1 MEYQT
6 TLKSEIKKTGKGLHT
21 GKTVTVTVKP
31 ADACNGVVFK
41 RTDLE
46 NPVTIPAN
54 VDYVSDTSRS
64 TTLAIGEA
72 KIATVE
78 HLLSALSGMKVD
90 NAIIEV
96 EGGEIPILDG
106 SASIWVEEIKKAG
119 IVELPQERT
128 YTAINENICYN
139 NEKDGVE
146 MIVVPSDDFKVT
158 VVIDYKTQVLG
169 EQIAQL
175 SESTDYAAEVAQS
188 RTFVFIDEL
197 EFLLANNLIKGGDMD
212 NALVFVNKQLSDSE
226 LQHLAKL
233 FNKDITNLQVKEGI
247 LNNVQKHFDNEPAR
261 HKLLDFLGD
270 ISLVGKNLKGHFM
283 IKRPGH
289 TSNVAFA
296 KAIKKHLDK
305 IAKVPKQYD
314 LSKPPVYDILAIKK
328 LLPHR
333 YPFLLID
340 KIVEIGDDYV
350 VGVKNVTTNEPF
362 FQGHFPNQPVMP
374 GVLQIEAMAQVGGVL
389 VLKDVP
395 DPENYSTFF
404 LTIDNVKFRKLVV
417 PGDTLVLELKLTE
430 PMRRGIIKMQG
441 YAYVGQTLVCEALLM
456 AQVSKQQK

>member
-6 TLKSEIKKTGKGLHT
+6 TLKAEIKKSGKGLHT
-21 GKTVTVTVKP
+21 GEIVSVTVKP
-31 ADACNGVVFK
+31 NEQCNGILFR
-41 RTDLE
+41 RTDIE
-46 NPVTIPAN
+46 NSKPISAIVDN
-54 VDYVSDTSRS
+54 VVDTSRG
-64 TTLAIGEA
+64 TTLAKGPV

-78 HLLSALSGMKVD
+78 HLLSALKGMGVD

-96 EGGEIPILDG
+96 DGGEIPILDG
-106 SASIWVEEIKKAG
+106 SAKPWVDEIKKAG

-128 YTAINENICYN
+128 YASITENIIYN
-139 NEKDGVE
+139 NDQDGVE
-146 MIVVPSDDFKVT
+146 MVVIPADDFKVT
-158 VVIDYKTQVLG
+158 VVVDYKTQVLG
-169 EQIAQL
+169 EQISQYT
-175 SESTDYAAEVAQS
+175 EKTDYATEIAPS
-188 RTFVFIDEL
+188 RTFVFLDEV

-212 NALVFVNKQLSDSE
+212 NALVFVNKQLSNE
-226 LQHLAKL
+226 QLQHLATL
-233 FNKDITNLQVKEGI
+233 FNKDISKIQVKQGI
-247 LNNVQKHFDNEPAR
+247 LNNVKKHFDNEPAR

-270 ISLVGKNLKGHFM
+270 ISLVGQNLKGHFM
-283 IKRPGH
+283 VKCPGH
-289 TSNVAFA
+289 TANYHFA

-305 IAKVPKQYD
+305 KAKEPKQYD
-314 LSKPPVYDILAIKK
+314 LTKEPVYDILGIKQ

-340 KIVEIGDDYV
+340 KIIEIGDDYV

-389 VLKDVP
+389 VLKGVP

-441 YAYVGQTLVCEALLM
+441 HAYVGNTLVCEALLM
-456 AQVSKQQK
+456 AQVSKRQ

>member
-6 TLKSEIKKTGKGLHT
+6 TLKTEIKKSGKGLHT
-21 GKTVTVTVKP
+21 GEIVSVTVKP
-31 ADACNGVVFK
+31 NDKCNGIFFK

-46 NPVTIPAN
+46 NSDLIPAI
-54 VDYVSDTSRS
+54 VDYVTDTSRGTS
-64 TTLAIGEA
+64 LAKGKA
-72 KIATVE
+72 KVATVE
-78 HLLSALSGMKVD
+78 HLLSALKGMGVD

-96 EGGEIPILDG
+96 DGGEIPILDG
-106 SASIWVEEIKKAG
+106 SAKPWVDEIKKAG

-128 YTAINENICYN
+128 YVSITENILYN
-139 NEKDGVE
+139 HEQDGVE
-146 MIVVPSDDFKVT
+146 MVVIPADEFKVT
-158 VVIDYKTQVLG
+158 VVVDYKTQVLG
-169 EQIAQL
+169 EQISQYT
-175 SESTDYAAEVAQS
+175 EKTDYATEIAPS
-188 RTFVFIDEL
+188 RTFVFLDEI

-212 NALVFVNKQLSDSE
+212 NALVFVNKQLSNE
-226 LQHLAKL
+226 QLQHLATL
-233 FNKDITNLQVKEGI
+233 FNKDISKIQVKQGI
-247 LNNVQKHFDNEPAR
+247 LNNVKKHFDNEPAR

-270 ISLVGKNLKGHFM
+270 ISLVGHNLKGHFM
-283 IKRPGH
+283 VKCPGH
-289 TSNVAFA
+289 TANYNFA

-305 IAKVPKQYD
+305 KAKEPKQYD
-314 LSKPPVYDILAIKK
+314 LTKEPVYDILGIKQ

-340 KIVEIGDDYV
+340 KIIEIGDDYV

-389 VLKDVP
+389 VLKGVP

-441 YAYVGQTLVCEALLM
+441 KAYVGNTLVCEALLM
-456 AQVSKQQK
+456 AQVSKRQ

>member
-1 MEYQT
+1 MDYQT
-6 TLKSEIKKTGKGLHT
+6 TIKKEITKSGKGLHT
-21 GKTVTVTVKP
+21 GKNVSVTIKP
-31 ADACNGVVFK
+31 SDTCDGIIFK
-41 RTDLE
+41 RVDLDQ
-46 NPVTIPAN
+46 PVTIPAS
-54 VDYVSDTSRS
+54 VDYVCDTSRS
-64 TTLAIGEA
+64 TTLGKGDV

-78 HLLSALSGMKVD
+78 HLLSALKGMRVD

-96 EGGEIPILDG
+96 QGGEIPILDG
-106 SASIWVEEIKKAG
+106 SAQQWVDEIKNVG
-119 IVELPQERT
+119 IQELQQERN
-128 YTAINENICYN
+128 YTVLTENIGYN
-139 NEKDGVE
+139 NTEEGVE

-158 VVIDYKTQVLG
+158 VAIDYKTQVLG
-169 EQIAQL
+169 EQIAQF
-175 SESTDYAAEVAQS
+175 SEKSDYSTEIAPC

-212 NALVFVNKQLSDSE
+212 NALVFVNKQLSAE
-226 LQHLAKL
+226 QLQHLAQL
-233 FNKDITNLQVKEGI
+233 FNKDINKIHVDKGI

-270 ISLVGKNLKGHFM
+270 ISLIGHNLKGHFM
-283 IKRPGH
+283 IKCPGH
-289 TSNVAFA
+289 TSNIAFA

-305 IAKVPKQYD
+305 IAKSPKLYD
-314 LSKPPVYDILAIKK
+314 LNKEPVYDILGIKK

-340 KIVEIGDDYV
+340 KIIEIGDDYV
-350 VGVKNVTTNEPF
+350 IGVKNVTTNEPF

-389 VLKDVP
+389 VLKGVP

-404 LTIDNVKFRKLVV
+404 LTIDNVKFRKIVV
-417 PGDTLVLELKLTE
+417 PGDTLVFELRLTE

-441 YAYVGQTLVCEALLM
+441 RAFVGQTLVCEALLM
-456 AQVSKQQK
+456 AQVSKQK

>member
-1 MEYQT
+1 MDYQT
-6 TLKSEIKKTGKGLHT
+6 TIKKEIKKTGKGLHT
-21 GKTVTVTVKP
+21 GKNVSVTIKP
-31 ADACNGVVFK
+31 SDTCDGIIFK
-41 RTDLE
+41 RIDLE
-46 NPVTIPAN
+46 KPVVIPAS
-54 VDYVSDTSRS
+54 VDYVCDTSRS
-64 TTLAIGEA
+64 TTLGKGDV

-78 HLLSALSGMKVD
+78 HLLSALKGMKVD

-106 SASIWVEEIKKAG
+106 SAKIWADEINKVG
-119 IVELPQERT
+119 IAEMSQERT
-128 YTAINENICYN
+128 YTAITENIGYN
-139 NEKDGVE
+139 NTKEGVE
-146 MIVVPSDDFKVT
+146 MLVVPSEDFKVT

-169 EQIAQL
+169 EQIAQYT
-175 SESTDYAAEVAQS
+175 EKMDYAAEIAPS

-197 EFLLANNLIKGGDMD
+197 EVLLANNLIKGGDMD
-212 NALVFVNKQLSDSE
+212 NALVFVNKQLSTE
-226 LQHLAKL
+226 QLQHLAEL
-233 FNKDITNLQVKEGI
+233 FKKDISKIQVKQGI
-247 LNNVQKHFDNEPAR
+247 LNNVKKHFDNEPAR

-270 ISLVGKNLKGHFM
+270 ISLLGCNLKGHFM
-283 IKRPGH
+283 IKCPGH
-289 TSNVAFA
+289 TSNIAFA

-305 IAKVPKQYD
+305 IAKGPKQYD
-314 LSKPPVYDILAIKK
+314 LTKPPVYDILGIKQ

-340 KIVEIGDDYV
+340 KIIEIGDDYV

-389 VLKDVP
+389 VLKGVP

-441 YAYVGQTLVCEALLM
+441 HAYVGNTLVCEALLM
-456 AQVSKQQK
+456 AQVTKRQ

>member
-6 TLKSEIKKTGKGLHT
+6 TLKKEITKAGKGLHT
-21 GKTVTVTVKP
+21 GKQVSATIKP
-31 ADACNGVVFK
+31 TDTCNGIIFK
-41 RTDLE
+41 RIDLE
-46 NPVTIPAN
+46 KPVEIPAS
-54 VDYVSDTSRS
+54 VDYVVDTSRS
-64 TTLAIGEA
+64 TTLGKGDA

-78 HLLSALSGMKVD
+78 HLLSALKGMKVD
-90 NAIIEV
+90 NAIVEV
-96 EGGEIPILDG
+96 DGPEIPILDG
-106 SASIWVEEIKKAG
+106 SAHVWAEEIRKTG
-119 IVELPQERT
+119 IIELPQERT
-128 YTAINENICYN
+128 YTAITENISYN
-139 NEKDGVE
+139 SEEDGVE

-169 EQIAQL
+169 EQIAQY
-175 SESTDYAAEVAQS
+175 SEKTDYIADIAPC

-212 NALVFVNKQLSDSE
+212 NALVFVNKQLSAE
-226 LQHLAKL
+226 QLQHLAQL
-233 FNKDITNLQVKEGI
+233 FNKDISKIKVEKGV
-247 LNNVQKHFDNEPAR
+247 LNNVKKHFDNEPAR

-270 ISLVGKNLKGHFM
+270 VSLIGHNLKGHFM
-283 IKRPGH
+283 IKCPGH
-289 TSNVAFA
+289 TSNIAFA

-305 IAKVPKQYD
+305 IAKGPKQYD
-314 LSKPPVYDILAIKK
+314 LNKEPVYDILGIKK

-340 KIVEIGDDYV
+340 KIIEIGDDYV

-389 VLKDVP
+389 VLKGVP

-441 YAYVGQTLVCEALLM
+441 RAYVGTTLVCEALLM
-456 AQVSKQQK
+456 AQVSKRQ

>member
-1 MEYQT
+1 MDYQT
-6 TLKSEIKKTGKGLHT
+6 TIKKEIKKTGKGLHT
-21 GKTVTVTVKP
+21 GKTVTATIKP
-31 ADACNGVVFK
+31 NDACNGIIFK
-41 RTDLE
+41 RIDLDQ
-46 NPVTIPAN
+46 PVTIPAS
-54 VDYVSDTSRS
+54 VDYVCDTSRS
-64 TTLAIGEA
+64 TTLGKGVV

-78 HLLSALSGMKVD
+78 HLLSALKGMKVD

-106 SASIWVEEIKKAG
+106 SAKIWADEIKKAG
-119 IVELPQERT
+119 IVELPKERNYT
-128 YTAINENICYN
+128 YIPENIGYN
-139 NEKDGVE
+139 NTEEGVE
-146 MIVVPSDDFKVT
+146 MIVVPSNDFKVT

-169 EQIAQL
+169 EQIAQYTEH
-175 SESTDYAAEVAQS
+175 SDYATEIAPC

-212 NALVFVNKQLSDSE
+212 NALVFVNKQLSTE
-226 LQHLAKL
+226 QLQHLAEL
-233 FNKDITNLQVKEGI
+233 FNKDISKIQVKQGI

-261 HKLLDFLGD
+261 HKRLDFRGD
-270 ISLVGKNLKGHFM
+270 VSLIGHNLKGHFM
-283 IKRPGH
+283 IKCPGH

-296 KAIKKHLDK
+296 KAIKKHLEK
-305 IAKVPKQYD
+305 LAKTPKQYD
-314 LSKPPVYDILAIKK
+314 LNKEPVYDILGIKK

-340 KIVEIGDDYV
+340 KIIEIGDDYV

-389 VLKDVP
+389 VLKGVP

-441 YAYVGQTLVCEALLM
+441 KAYVGQTLVCEALLM
-456 AQVSKQQK
+456 AQVSKRQ